1 MYTIIYFQSANDN
14 IMTVYF
20 YVVLWR
26 YAEIRFADHRSWHA
40 RHVVL
45 WQLLHAIV

>member
-1 MYTIIYFQSANDN
+1 MYTIIYLQSANDN
-14 IMTVYF
+14 IVTMYF

-26 YAEIRFADHRSWHA
+26 YADIRFADHRSR